1 MLEVLGMT
9 RVCRDAGLWLK
20 SRSPK
25 CERDSPSRY
34 PVILSP
40 SAYSGRMTKEMR
52 EPTFVILTALVAE
65 PRHGYAIIS
74 DALGLSDGA
83 VRLQPG
89 TLYSALD
96 RLRAD
101 GLVSVEREEVVQG
114 RLRRYFALTET
125 GLRALRKEAARRQT
139 ITNRSL
145 DRLRAP
151 GPVMLS

>member
-1 MLEVLGMT
+1 
-9 RVCRDAGLWLK
+9 
-20 SRSPK
+20 
-25 CERDSPSRY
+25 
-34 PVILSP
+34 
-40 SAYSGRMTKEMR
+40 MTKEMR